1 MDESGKHRRL
11 AVGQIAANQEERAFW
26 AANLVNLAASTA
38 LNGDALDR
46 RKVGLAWLFLTSL
59 FQYRIRL
66 DFGVDKFSPAEAKAG
81 PTCIDTKG
89 KH

>member
-1 MDESGKHRRL
+1 M
-11 AVGQIAANQEERAFW
+11 GQIAGNREERAFW
-26 AANLVNLAASTA
+26 AASLENLSASTA

-66 DFGVDKFSPAEAKAG
+66 AFGVYKFSPAEVEAN